1 MVGRE
6 PDFGD
11 KYEQVKSLGRGCYG
25 EAMLMRDRTTGLLV
39 AIKYIEKGKVDEYV
53 QKEIRNHVQLT
64 GHPNIIQF
72 KEAFLTATHLGI
84 AMEYANGG
92 DLFDR
97 VVSRRRLPEDEAR
110 YFFWQLVQGL
120 AWCHSQGVCHRDL
133 KLDNVLLAGDPSA
146 PQLKLCDFGFS
157 KSQQQDSMPNTLLGT
172 PAYLA
177 PEVLKE
183 GGENQQYNGELADV
197 WSCGV
202 ALYVMLVGA
211 YPFQDPAD
219 PGNHLK
225 TYRRIFSVQ
234 YEVPADVAVSG
245 ECLDLIRRILVRDPA
260 QRITLQQVQQHAW
273 YLAHQAGPVPQQQQ
287 QERPMQTDEEI
298 MKLTSMAAQMS
309 SGEPGIW
316 NEEDCLVFE
325 GQDSLLGE

>member
-1 MVGRE
+1 
-6 PDFGD
+6 
-11 KYEQVKSLGRGCYG
+11 
-25 EAMLMRDRTTGLLV
+25 
-39 AIKYIEKGKVDEYV
+39 
-53 QKEIRNHVQLT
+53 
-64 GHPNIIQF
+64 
-72 KEAFLTATHLGI
+72 
-84 AMEYANGG
+84 
-92 DLFDR
+92 
-97 VVSRRRLPEDEAR
+97 
-110 YFFWQLVQGL
+110 
-120 AWCHSQGVCHRDL
+120 
-133 KLDNVLLAGDPSA
+133 
-146 PQLKLCDFGFS
+146 
-157 KSQQQDSMPNTLLGT
+157 MPNTLLGT

-225 TYRRIFSVQ
+225 TYRVRRVADQAAAGAPGRSSRGLEGQPHSHHPPTLTHAHTQPTFTHSFPSALLPPPPPLQRIFSVQ

-309 SGEPGIW
+309 SGGCGWDTRAARPPACPPRTPCLALPACLLPHHTSTPGNLWMSVAGHPALLRFTSFTPPACLPGWHAGEPGIW